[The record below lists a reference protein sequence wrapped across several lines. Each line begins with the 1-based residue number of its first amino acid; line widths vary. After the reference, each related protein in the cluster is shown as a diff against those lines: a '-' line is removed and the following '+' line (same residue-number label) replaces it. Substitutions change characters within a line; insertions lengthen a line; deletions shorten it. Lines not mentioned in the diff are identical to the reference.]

1 MGNQY
6 PSRPPR
12 PSYQFRRQPRPLRAP
27 RPSHP
32 SHPPRSHHPR
42 PHQKLTE
49 NRRKTSTGVRI
60 VKRYDYK
67 EVKRW
72 TKGINIFLLKRMY
85 CPINIGNTHWALA
98 VIDFKKMQIQYYDS
112 LDNMGV
118 ETLDNLLRYL
128 EDEAKS
134 RGYAENVFLKKN
146 WELIENTIETPRQV
160 NGDDCGVCTMIN
172 LSFLVFNKPLNYG
185 TRARK
190 MEVYRRR
197 ILRYILNY
205 LTE

>member
-1 MGNQY
+1 M
-6 PSRPPR
+6 
-12 PSYQFRRQPRPLRAP
+12 
-27 RPSHP
+27 
-32 SHPPRSHHPR
+32 
-42 PHQKLTE
+42 
-49 NRRKTSTGVRI
+49 
-60 VKRYDYK
+60 
-67 EVKRW
+67 
-72 TKGINIFLLKRMY
+72 
-85 CPINIGNTHWALA
+85 
-98 VIDFKKMQIQYYDS
+98 
-112 LDNMGV
+112 
-118 ETLDNLLRYL
+118 

-172 LSFLVFNKPLNYG
+172 LSLLVFNKPLNYG

>member
-1 MGNQY
+1 MVQKESNIFFSSFFY
-6 PSRPPR
+6 
-12 PSYQFRRQPRPLRAP
+12 
-27 RPSHP
+27 
-32 SHPPRSHHPR
+32 
-42 PHQKLTE
+42 QKLTE
-49 NRRKTSTGVRI
+49 NRRNTSTGVRI

-160 NGDDCGVCTMIN
+160 NGDMIVGSV
-172 LSFLVFNKPLNYG
+172 L
-185 TRARK
+185 
-190 MEVYRRR
+190 
-197 ILRYILNY
+197 
-205 LTE
+205 